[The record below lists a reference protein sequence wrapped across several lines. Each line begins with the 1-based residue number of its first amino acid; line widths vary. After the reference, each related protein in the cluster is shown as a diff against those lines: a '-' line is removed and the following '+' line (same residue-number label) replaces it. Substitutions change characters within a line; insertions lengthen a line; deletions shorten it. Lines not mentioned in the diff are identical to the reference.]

1 MAELATI
8 ARPYAEALVAAGAD
22 QAAVTQVAA
31 LAAVA
36 ADDAVQLFAGHPKVT
51 GQQVHELVSGIAG
64 RQQSLGTTALNLLTA
79 VVENGRLAALPEI
92 ARQAQALLN
101 ARSGVSQ
108 ALVQSAFPLDAAQV
122 AELQPVLEQRFG
134 RKLELAIE
142 VDEGLIGGIRAVV
155 GDEVFD
161 TSVRARLD
169 RMRQALTA

>member
-8 ARPYAEALVAAGAD
+8 ARPYAEALIAAGAD
-22 QAAVTQVAA
+22 QAALTQVAA

-36 ADDAVQLFAGHPKVT
+36 AQPEVQQFAGHPKVS
-51 GQQVHELVSGIAG
+51 GQQVQDLVVGLAG
-64 RQQSLGTTALNLLTA
+64 GQQALGAVARNLLQT
-79 VVENGRLAALPEI
+79 VVDNGRLPALPEI

-108 ALVQSAFPLDAAQV
+108 ALVQSAFPMDAAQV
-122 AELQPVLEQRFG
+122 AEIQPVLEQRFG
-134 RKLELAIE
+134 RKLEIAVE
-142 VDEGLIGGIRAVV
+142 VDPGLIGGIRAVV

-161 TSVRARLD
+161 ASVSARLE

>member
-36 ADDAVQLFAGHPKVT
+36 ADDEVQQFAGHPKVT
-51 GQQVHELVSGIAG
+51 GQQVHELVTGLAG
-64 RQQSLGTTALNLLTA
+64 RQLSLGTTALNLLTA

-108 ALVQSAFPLDAAQV
+108 ALVQSAFPLEPAQL

-134 RKLELAIE
+134 RKLELAVE